1 MTDAKRVPLRWERRE
16 FTDSGTVQHNVDC
29 VEAATWTV
37 KQGRHYLRYEEAEG
51 GTFTTLCLDRQEL
64 TLVRHGEV
72 TWNCAFRPGH
82 ETASTMHAH
91 GLVFG
96 VRVQTKSFEA
106 EVNQEGG
113 RLALSYRLWLNADSE
128 EVQQEVLV
136 IVMFGNFVSQST

>member
-1 MTDAKRVPLRWERRE
+1 VTDTKRVPLRWERRE
-16 FTDSGTVQHNVDC
+16 FEASGCVQQNVDC
-29 VEAATWTV
+29 VEGATWTV

-51 GTFTTLCLDRQEL
+51 GTFTTLCVDGQEM

-72 TWNCAFRPGH
+72 TWNCAFRPGQ
-82 ETASTMHAH
+82 ETTSTMHAH

-113 RLALSYRLWLNADSE
+113 RLAVSYRLWLDGDF
-128 EVQQEVLV
+128 QEVGQEV
-136 IVMFGNFVSQST
+136 EVVVTFGNLVGPSA